1 MAIMGQ
7 GIVLMIAGM
16 GIGWRVR
23 RANGGARFEQGCA

>member
-16 GIGWRVR
+16 GRVR